1 MDLGAPNPAR
11 AWGRTG
17 ADRAGA
23 NPPSKDVDLEEH
35 EADTEGAQRGDR
47 LNSLR
52 LAPVVARTFTLFAT
66 VATDASAVVISPPSP
81 DAASVTHP
89 ATVADHHPISA

>member
-23 NPPSKDVDLEEH
+23 NPPAKDVDLEEH
-35 EADTEGAQRGDR
+35 EADTEGAQRATGSIR
-47 LNSLR
+47 FGSP
-52 LAPVVARTFTLFAT
+52 PVVAGTFTLFAT

-81 DAASVTHP
+81 DAASVTQP